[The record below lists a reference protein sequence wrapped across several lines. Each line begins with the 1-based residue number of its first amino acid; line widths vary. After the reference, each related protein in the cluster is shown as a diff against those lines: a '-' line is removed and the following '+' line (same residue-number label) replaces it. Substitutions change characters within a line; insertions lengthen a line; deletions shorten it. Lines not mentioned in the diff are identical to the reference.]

1 MTDTP
6 ETPTPKPAAV
16 RRRWLG
22 RWLIKLAGWFVAL
35 SFSALLIGGLVAVI
49 AWHNLT
55 GLANLAVSRFARP
68 YRVDFGRVE
77 VAERGL
83 IRLEQVTVRP
93 PRALAGP
100 GDEPWVTLA
109 GADLA
114 YDFDELRRERRFRS
128 IVLRGPV
135 VRIDDA
141 SLETLG
147 LADGPGK
154 PAGSGGAKAPP
165 LDLKRLG
172 RVTDRIEVV
181 GGSWVID
188 TSRGPRM
195 EGNWDVTVPPI
206 DFGAAEWLNLE
217 PFAIRLTDLRFGREG
232 EGGTIDRVAVTGRVR
247 SDLRGLEIGEFAIDT
262 PRLVV
267 TPDWLPAA
275 TAATVPAPAVVA
287 GETTSDAGQR
297 PFDVVVNALSLRDA
311 EVRVSGFQGGK
322 GGWAFPDSR
331 LKTGI
336 AWRGLHWDGQRLKTD
351 GPLMLAFSGLR
362 IGEGFPDSGPL
373 AEVEGIEIGFDP
385 AQLLGRGRVESI
397 RLTSPRLNLTPESTR
412 ELRELMGG
420 TRAPN
425 GAGEKSPAPWEIG
438 EVSVSGGQISAAGW
452 EWEGRRLPGVSL
464 GLSADLHELS
474 AERFQVEKPAASAK
488 QAVEVTDLR
497 IEGAQPDQAVASVDR
512 VMVEFSLPD
521 LLSQRRLSR
530 LAIEQPELTLTD
542 QALPD
547 WMATW
552 QPAGAESGPAEEKTA
567 PAWAADDLSVT
578 GGRLTLDSEAF
589 GGRLPDL
596 QGEFSLAALPVADP
610 IEAEPVDARQRPLRL
625 RLGQLRVRDRGQ
637 TSMAQGAD
645 AEAKPAAT
653 EPEPPAG
660 GRLGGLFPQDPPV
673 AQELPAKAPADR
685 QASIAEQDVAM
696 LRELSIDFTP
706 QGVQQERRIERIEV
720 KGGEFQV
727 GDALQ
732 RLVTGGETA
741 TAPKAGEEAA
751 PAPVQAPAP
760 APPAVDP
767 APQAAAGGAA
777 KPPGWRVGEVSITET
792 QVRFQ
797 ALIPQI
803 EGLEFGIETKLLD
816 VPLSQ
821 EGILS
826 QDQRQKIEIAGIEI
840 RDPYDSFITVAFLP
854 TIFVEFS
861 LAGLVNQRIEKIDLL
876 HPAIHVG
883 QGLFWWIEYQR
894 NYRKQN
900 EGVAIGGAAAEAAGV
915 GGGASDWVIDEIN
928 AHFGKIVIAPAGQP
942 LGIVPFPFSAS
953 TNLNKGEIA
962 LKLQIPKEQQH
973 VYQFPDFELDLYG
986 LKGDIEFNVPIKQQ
1000 DNNLVQTFTLDR
1012 AVWKQ
1017 HEAQDLYLSVTY
1029 DAKGVYGKF
1038 GGAAYGG
1045 YAEGQFNAY
1054 LEDLGRWDAWIA
1066 GTDMNMGPI
1075 TGALTPENF
1084 LMDGKVN
1091 AKLVSQGKGLLF
1103 GETTGE
1109 VRTLSPGRIH
1119 ITKLD
1124 DILADLPEGWS
1135 QLKQSATRLSL
1146 DTLKEF
1152 SYDTGRADLYF
1163 VNQDGWLRLD
1173 LEGPSGSRRFQVQ
1186 AHDWRQGGAD
1196 QPGEPGAPD
1205 EPGAVADQAVPSPV
1219 PSETG
1224 AKTASADGATV
1235 AAGGRS
1241 MRPVRGPH
1249 RGRR

>member
-1 MTDTP
+1 MSDSP
-6 ETPTPKPAAV
+6 ETAQPKPATV

-55 GLANLAVSRFARP
+55 GLANLAVSRFAQP

-83 IRLEQVTVRP
+83 IRLEQVRVRP

-100 GDEPWVTLA
+100 NDEPWVTLA

-114 YDFDELRRERRFRS
+114 YDFTELHREGRFRS
-128 IVLRGPV
+128 IVLRGPA

-147 LADGPGK
+147 LVEGPKKPGGK
-154 PAGSGGAKAPP
+154 AGPKAPP
-165 LDLKRLG
+165 FDLKRLG
-172 RVTDRIEVV
+172 RITDRIEVV
-181 GGSWVID
+181 GGSWVVD
-188 TSRGPRM
+188 TSRGPRV
-195 EGNWDVTVPPI
+195 EGTWDVTVPPI
-206 DFGAAEWLNLE
+206 DFGSADWLNLE
-217 PFAIRLTDLRFGREG
+217 PFAIRLNDLRFGRDG
-232 EGGTIDRVAVTGRVR
+232 EGGTIDRIAVTGRVR
-247 SDLRGLEIGEFAIDT
+247 SDLRGLEIGEFAIDA
-262 PRLVV
+262 PKLVV
-267 TPDWLPAA
+267 TPDWLPQRPLPAD
-275 TAATVPAPAVVA
+275 PAPAA
-287 GETTSDAGQR
+287 GTPESTEDEGDR
-297 PFDVVVNALSLRDA
+297 PFEVVVNALSLRDA
-311 EVRVSGFQGGK
+311 EVRVRGFQDGK

-331 LKTGI
+331 LQTGI
-336 AWRGLHWDGQRLKTD
+336 SWRGLHWDGQRLKTD
-351 GPLMLAFSGLR
+351 EPLALAFSGLR
-362 IGEGFPDSGPL
+362 VGEATEGRAPL
-373 AEVEGIEIGFDP
+373 AEVEGIEIRFDP
-385 AQLLGRGRVESI
+385 AKLVALGRLESI
-397 RLTSPRLNLTPESTR
+397 RLTAPRLNLTPESTR
-412 ELRELMGG
+412 EIRELVGG
-420 TRAPN
+420 TRAPD
-425 GAGEKSPAPWEIG
+425 GAGQKAPAPWEIG
-438 EVSVSGGQISAAGW
+438 AVSLTDGRLSAAGW
-452 EWEGRRLPGVSL
+452 DWEDRPLPALSF
-464 GLSADLHELS
+464 GLTAELKELS
-474 AERFQVEKPAASAK
+474 AGGLETEGAPESAT
-488 QAVEVTDLR
+488 QSIQLSELR
-497 IEGAQPDQAVASVDR
+497 IEGREPAQPVASVDR
-512 VMVEFSLPD
+512 LVAEFALPD
-521 LLSQRRLSR
+521 LLKRRRLAR
-530 LAIEQPELTLTD
+530 LAIERPALMVTDVTLPEWLG
-542 QALPD
+542 
-547 WMATW
+547 TW
-552 QPAGAESGPAEEKTA
+552 QPAGADTLATADEPAL
-567 PAWAADDLSVT
+567 PWAADDLSVT
-578 GGRLTLDSEAF
+578 GGTLKLDAKAF

-596 QGEFSLAALPVADP
+596 QGDFSLAALPT
-610 IEAEPVDARQRPLRL
+610 EGAEPVDSLQRPLRL
-625 RLGQLRVRDRGQ
+625 RFERLRVRDRGQ
-637 TSMAQGAD
+637 TPATGI
-645 AEAKPAAT
+645 AEPAEKPAT
-653 EPEPPAG
+653 EVPPPPVPE
-660 GRLGGLFPQDPPV
+660 RLGGLFPQDPPV
-673 AQELPAKAPADR
+673 AKAEPEGVPSGQR
-685 QASIAEQDVAM
+685 GSIAEQDVAM

-706 QGVQQERRIERIEV
+706 QGVQRDRRIERIEV

-732 RLVTGGETA
+732 RLVTGD
-741 TAPKAGEEAA
+741 EAA

-760 APPAVDP
+760 PPPAAEP
-767 APQAAAGGAA
+767 APQAAAGA
-777 KPPGWRVGEVSITET
+777 PPKVDGWRVGEVSITET

-816 VPLSQ
+816 VPLNQ
-821 EGILS
+821 EGILA

-883 QGLFWWIEYQR
+883 QGLFWWIDYQR

-962 LKLQIPKEQQH
+962 LKLQIPKEQQY

-986 LKGDIEFNVPIKQQ
+986 LKGDIEFNVPVKQQ

-1029 DAKGVYGKF
+1029 DAKGVYGRF
-1038 GGAAYGG
+1038 GGSAYGG

-1066 GTDMNMGPI
+1066 GTNMNMGPI

-1084 LMDGKVN
+1084 LMEGKVN

-1109 VRTLSPGRIH
+1109 VRALSPGRIH
-1119 ITKLD
+1119 VTKLD
-1124 DILADLPEGWS
+1124 DVIADLPEGWS
-1135 QLKQSATRLSL
+1135 QLKKSTTRLSL

-1152 SYDTGRADLYF
+1152 AYDTGQADLYF
-1163 VNQDGWLRLD
+1163 LNQDGWLRLD
-1173 LEGPSGSRRFQVQ
+1173 LEGPSGSRRFEVH
-1186 AHDWRQGGAD
+1186 AHDWRKGGESAGSGAVSD
-1196 QPGEPGAPD
+1196 SVPAAEPEPLAGDPEAGAP
-1205 EPGAVADQAVPSPV
+1205 PV
-1219 PSETG
+1219 PVV
-1224 AKTASADGATV
+1224 AS
-1235 AAGGRS
+1235 GGK
-1241 MRPVRGPH
+1241 PVRPRVGPL